1 VIVFDTE
8 STGLVKPGLA
18 RLAEQPHLIEIAA
31 VKLVGGAIVD
41 RFERL
46 IKPPVVISAEIT
58 KITGITNAM
67 VADADDAV
75 TVLGEFAAFV
85 LGEDTLV
92 AHNLPHDRGCL
103 GIELTRCGQQFN
115 FPWPMYHVCT
125 VERTSDLG
133 LPDRKLTTL
142 YKHLFGEP
150 LKQTHRSMGD
160 VEALARVVLELQT
173 RGRLGI

>member
-1 VIVFDTE
+1 MIVFDTE

-18 RLAEQPHLIEIAA
+18 RLSEQPHLIEIAA
-31 VKLVGGAIVD
+31 IDLNGGNE
-41 RFERL
+41 FQRL

-67 VADADDAV
+67 VADADDAA
-75 TVLGEFAAFV
+75 TVLGEFAEFV
-85 LGEDTLV
+85 LGTDTWA
-92 AHNLPHDRGCL
+92 AHNLPHDRDCL
-103 GIELTRCGQQFN
+103 VIELTRCGQQFN
-115 FPWPMYHVCT
+115 FPWPMRHVCT

-142 YKHLFGEP
+142 YKHLFGESF
-150 LKQTHRSMGD
+150 KQTHRGMDD
-160 VEALARVVLELQT
+160 VEALVRVVLELQT